1 MLKAWHDLREVFEVE
16 DGSLP
21 GLCEILFEDD
31 EAVSMA
37 FEYLRSISKPISSE
51 FILYNLR
58 LETDVPLISTKNP
71 AKLVATG
78 ETEPFNVM
86 LYGALSAEKSDFP
99 ELGVF
104 VYPKELQ
111 FYFYSGPH
119 WSQDSLRRLFEIMA
133 TIAKEYEAK
142 AIRSLLHDTQYFSDF
157 WTLFE
162 KHYKQVLA
170 SI

>member
-1 MLKAWHDLREVFEVE
+1 M
-16 DGSLP
+16 
-21 GLCEILFEDD
+21 
-31 EAVSMA
+31 
-37 FEYLRSISKPISSE
+37 
-51 FILYNLR
+51 
-58 LETDVPLISTKNP
+58 
-71 AKLVATG
+71 
-78 ETEPFNVM
+78 M

-111 FYFYSGPH
+111 FHFYPGPH